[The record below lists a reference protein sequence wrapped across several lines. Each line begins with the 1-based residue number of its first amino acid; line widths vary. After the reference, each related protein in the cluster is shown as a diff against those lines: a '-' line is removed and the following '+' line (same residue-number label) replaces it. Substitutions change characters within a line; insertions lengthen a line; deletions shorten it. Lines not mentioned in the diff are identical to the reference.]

1 MGDDIGL
8 VRVTREDHLT
18 PDGILGSGNGYLV
31 TIFTHHQL
39 ACFLPYNAIRP
50 EHEGNDPALEA
61 LLVQALTEV
70 VGEFANGGAGLIG
83 IGCMVKM
90 HTRILAERRGIGDDQ
105 AGSLPA
111 RPGGEPRP
119 PIAQAAAESL
129 P

>member
-1 MGDDIGL
+1 M
-8 VRVTREDHLT
+8 
-18 PDGILGSGNGYLV
+18 LGSGNRYLF
-31 TIFTHHQL
+31 TIFSHPQL
-39 ACFLPYNAIRP
+39 ACFLPYNTIRP

-105 AGSLPA
+105 AGVLPP
-111 RPGGEPRP
+111 RHGGEPPTPLPHAAP
-119 PIAQAAAESL
+119 PAL
-129 P
+129 LR